1 MTKKRIELIK
11 RKRNAMEKFLRNDV
25 ADLLRNNL
33 DSNAYSRVE
42 QLYADRNLSSCYD
55 FVDQSCLLVLTHLSP
70 MSKQRECPDECK
82 EAISTLMFAA
92 ARFADLPEL
101 RELRT
106 IFVERYGNSI
116 EPYVNPE
123 FVNNLKADPPTKAIK
138 LQMMQE
144 IAAQYGIMW
153 NSKSLETKLYTP
165 PVVQDWSQYGNGTK
179 NESVKPHHQNVYATK
194 IRETEMTHNNKQTEV
209 TKKEH
214 TPNKELPYKPK
225 AETEKK
231 VEPQKD
237 LNVGNGLPY
246 TPKAEVETKKDGS
259 RSPYWS
265 SNTSSSSSFD
275 TLTSPEYSPEYSK
288 GPDDVIP
295 KGRNLYAYE
304 STRKSTSSDTTSIDT
319 PKGRNLFA
327 HESTRKSTSSVTA
340 STSGREENASVFRSM
355 PPPPYIKT
363 ESTKKSITSDATS
376 EDITEGRK
384 LYGFRSMAP
393 PYIKTDLPKSSTT
406 RNEKEAAPTI
416 PNEREEGS
424 ENISKPVPRSM
435 RNRRPFQPVAGSS
448 RANNEVPKPSPKSLY
463 GENRDCVVDEEE
475 IKMDK
480 LLSHYSRKPTHT
492 PSAPTRS
499 GSLPAE
505 SVTTPVPIDE
515 RKGLARAATY
525 QPDSGLSP
533 QGHVHPKLPDY
544 DHFVAQLA
552 AFRARS

>member
-1 MTKKRIELIK
+1 MFDILKSKFYTKCKSETKMTRKRIEIIK

-33 DSNAYSRVE
+33 DSNAYSRYE
-42 QLYADRNLSSCYD
+42 QLCWTESSSCYD

-106 IFVERYGNSI
+106 LFVERYGNSI

-123 FVNNLKADPPTKAIK
+123 FVNNLKADPPAKAIK

-144 IAAQYGIMW
+144 IATQYGITW

-165 PVVQDWSQYGNGTK
+165 PVVKDWSQYGNGTK
-179 NESVKPHHQNVYATK
+179 NESPKPRHQNVPEAK
-194 IRETEMTHNNKQTEV
+194 IQETEKKHYIKQTEV
-209 TKKEH
+209 TKKDD
-214 TPNKELPYKPK
+214 TLAKELPYKRR

-231 VEPQKD
+231 EDNQKD
-237 LNVGNGLPY
+237 LNVGKGLPY
-246 TPKAEVETKKDGS
+246 KPRAEAETKKDGS

-265 SNTSSSSSFD
+265 SSSSSVILKRVQNNSI
-275 TLTSPEYSPEYSK
+275 
-288 GPDDVIP
+288 GPD
-295 KGRNLYAYE
+295 NQ
-304 STRKSTSSDTTSIDT
+304 KSTSSDTTSIDT

-327 HESTRKSTSSVTA
+327 YESTRMSTSSVTA
-340 STSGREENASVFRSM
+340 STSGREENASGFGSM
-355 PPPPYIKT
+355 PPPPYTKT
-363 ESTKKSITSDATS
+363 ESTKKSTTSDATS
-376 EDITEGRK
+376 EDLIEERK

-393 PYIKTDLPKSSTT
+393 PYIKTDLTKKVTAW
-406 RNEKEAAPTI
+406 NEKVAAASI
-416 PNEREEGS
+416 PNEREEGF

-448 RANNEVPKPSPKSLY
+448 RANNEIPKPSPKRLH
-463 GENRDCVVDEEE
+463 GENLDRGVDEEE
-475 IKMDK
+475 MKMDK

-505 SVTTPVPIDE
+505 SVATPTPIDE

-525 QPDSGLSP
+525 QPDSALSA